1 MCKDSKQAMFL
12 STPSPFHGRRSLHQS
27 GVLLFALIAFSSL
40 SPFVW
45 AGIFHRAPALS
56 AHADSA
62 IQAIA
67 PRGRECSRYFETSGK
82 SRIATERRDADA
94 CLGAVYRG
102 KRKSAY
108 GYLWRYED
116 EEPAV

>member
-1 MCKDSKQAMFL
+1 MKRVTAMQLFSYHL
-12 STPSPFHGRRSLHQS
+12 PFHGRRLLHR
-27 GVLLFALIAFSSL
+27 GGALLLPITFSSL

-45 AGIFHRAPALS
+45 ASCCHRHGALS

-94 CLGAVYRG
+94 WLACLL
-102 KRKSAY
+102 SAI
-108 GYLWRYED
+108 LL
-116 EEPAV
+116 